1 MLLTLLPLYFPPEGG
16 FLARLACVR
25 HAASVRSEPV
35 SYPSR
40 EYVRLALPA
49 SKPACRTV
57 SLWLCVHGSSSPLH
71 AARSLAGVPNLHRL
85 LFVKEHTAPS
95 SAYYTAPR
103 FSVKR
108 QVRRRPFRTP
118 PSASPSR
125 ALQPK
130 RRQSVPAP
138 VSFKELRPTL
148 QLCQKTSVRLE
159 WACPRG
165 RNGPA
170 ARQESEPPVRIS
182 PAARF
187 AQSIRAALPCQ
198 ETRKRKREHSP
209 RRPTAKLRKASIARM
224 KAPRGPFW
232 DPLKPSP
239 PLSDSAPRAPHAV
252 RRRRPAPHLGIPSHR
267 RAPAWPWHLVRENE
281 ALPRGSPY

>member
-1 MLLTLLPLYFPPEGG
+1 MSGWPCLRASPLAGPSAFG
-16 FLARLACVR
+16 FVI
-25 HAASVRSEPV
+25 
-35 SYPSR
+35 
-40 EYVRLALPA
+40 
-49 SKPACRTV
+49 
-57 SLWLCVHGSSSPLH
+57 HGSSSPLH